1 MFADISHFTN
11 TSDYLPILVAVIIV
25 DLIVVAYI
33 LSPYSSTK
41 TLRLWYKKFTFGAF
55 ISDILSIFIGIIIA
69 RFLYPYIF
77 QDWKLWKFLILLVI
91 VQVCHDTLFY
101 LFFSAIPRGAS
112 SIMDL
117 FRIIPMN

>member
-41 TLRLWYKKFTFGAF
+41 TLRLWYKKFTYGAF
-55 ISDILSIFIGIIIA
+55 ISDILSIFIGIIISLMMFFIIYGA
-69 RFLYPYIF
+69 DIPIIVRFLMFLFILYIVYN
-77 QDWKLWKFLILLVI
+77 KLVNNKK
-91 VQVCHDTLFY
+91 
-101 LFFSAIPRGAS
+101 
-112 SIMDL
+112 
-117 FRIIPMN
+117 N